1 MRATLYSF
9 NSSVTESKLSLITQM
24 IAEGVIEHLHNAEVK
39 ETQSLSLV

>member
-1 MRATLYSF
+1 MRATLYSC
-9 NSSVTESKLSLITQM
+9 SVTESQLSLITQM